1 MFGRRITKM
10 PSEKLLSDPPP
21 RQILPPERIDDVA
34 QAVIAVTRELWVAV
48 DRMTIL
54 EKVLSTNGI
63 DISAAIDAYQ
73 PDDAVQA
80 ELEAKRARVLLSVL
94 RALKADI

>member
-1 MFGRRITKM
+1 M

-21 RQILPPERIDDVA
+21 RQMLPPERIDDVA

-54 EKVLSTNGI
+54 EKVLSANGV
-63 DISAAIDAYQ
+63 DISAAIDAYE
-73 PDDAVQA
+73 PNESLQA
-80 ELEAKRARVLLSVL
+80 ELASKREKMLQSIL
-94 RALKADI
+94 RSLKADI

>member
-1 MFGRRITKM
+1 M

-21 RQILPPERIDDVA
+21 RQILAPERIDDVA

-48 DRMTIL
+48 DRITIL
-54 EKVLSTNGI
+54 EKVLSTNGV
-63 DISAAIDAYQ
+63 DVSAAIDAYQ
-73 PDDAVQA
+73 PNAAVQA
-80 ELEAKRARVLLSVL
+80 ELDAKRAKILQSVL